1 MVGSAF
7 APSGHAERVFTL
19 VTSIRPAP
27 AVGPYVLRSV
37 IARLRVHSHVH
48 CAPGQL
54 LVTVP
59 RLGTVLVS
67 ELRTFVRV
75 DLTVDSEDAAARAC
89 ATLVREI
96 GTADV
101 VIGWTRDPSLS
112 NA

>member
-1 MVGSAF
+1 M
-7 APSGHAERVFTL
+7 FTL
-19 VTSIRPAP
+19 VASIRPAP

-37 IARLRVHSHVH
+37 SARLRVHSHVP

-67 ELRTFVRV
+67 ELRTLLRI
-75 DLTVDSEDAAARAC
+75 DITVETEDAAARAC
-89 ATLVREI
+89 ATLTREI
-96 GTADV
+96 GSANV
-101 VIGWTRDPSLS
+101 VISWARDTSLS

>member
-1 MVGSAF
+1 M
-7 APSGHAERVFTL
+7 FTL
-19 VTSIRPAP
+19 VASIRPAP

-37 IARLRVHSHVH
+37 SARLRVHSHVN

-54 LVTVP
+54 MVTVP

-67 ELRTFVRV
+67 ELRTMLRV
-75 DLTVDSEDAAARAC
+75 DITVESEDAAARAC

-96 GTADV
+96 GSANV
-101 VIGWTRDPSLS
+101 VIGWARDESLS

>member
-1 MVGSAF
+1 V
-7 APSGHAERVFTL
+7 HAGAVFSL
-19 VTSIRPAP
+19 VASIRPAP

-37 IARLRVHSHVH
+37 MARLRVHPHLA

-67 ELRTFVRV
+67 ELRTLLRV
-75 DLTVDSEDAAARAC
+75 EVTVDSEDSAARAC
-89 ATLVREI
+89 ATLMREL
-96 GTADV
+96 GSADV
-101 VIGWTRDPSLS
+101 VIGWARDTSLS